1 MKRILGVAIGG
12 LLLTMVTTQGAWAFG
27 VKDVVAMH
35 NDGVDDSLIIQKIVY
50 SGTSFHLDSKE
61 IGALKS
67 AGVSD
72 AVISKMLKTEA
83 REYASPYV
91 ARYGG
96 PYYPYY
102 GPYYAPYYYYHG
114 PYYYY
119 PRVSVGLRFG
129 YHGGYHGGYH
139 RGYQGGFR
147 RWR

>member
-1 MKRILGVAIGG
+1 MKRILGAAIGG
-12 LLLTMVTTQGAWAFG
+12 LLLTMVTAQGAWAFG

-50 SGTSFHLDSKE
+50 SGTSFHLDSKD

-83 REYASPYV
+83 RDYATPYV
-91 ARYGG
+91 APYGR

-102 GPYYAPYYYYHG
+102 GLYYAPYYYYYHH

-129 YHGGYHGGYH
+129 YHGGYH
-139 RGYQGGFR
+139 RGYRGGFR